1 MKSSIFSKFFSD
13 YKRIIKILEAEGLNK
28 DESVIFFNQILI
40 LFFLEKNNI
49 YFKDKNYLEIKLNC
63 YKNYYND
70 FLKRVIHIFLEKNT
84 DIKML
89 SVLEF
94 NISEDTIKKIYRLMN
109 KYNYSLNIEQRL
121 NDINPIVLMNIFEKI
136 INQKEKGAYYTP
148 KKTTSYIVEKS
159 LYMTLF
165 NSIFDIEDL
174 RIISNILENF
184 KENLFEGL
192 NFHKKDIDHYINN
205 NQVDFNLNDLIKY
218 NVNLKNLFKY
228 YLLIID
234 DNKKLTLIMKKI
246 FELKVLD
253 PTCGSG
259 AFLLEIL
266 NEVMYL
272 KKSICKKLN
281 LNKNDYEL
289 YMETI
294 SANIFGIDLMPGAL
308 EILKIQLY
316 LNSFIYNK
324 NNKIRNFK
332 FNLINKDFLSFEIK
346 DFKNRDLLGFDCIV
360 GNPPYIEKRLLT
372 SDYSKNNLKSY
383 KCGNIYAYIMEHSL
397 KFLKNNCNL
406 GMIVPMSIVSTKRM
420 KDLREIL
427 GKNSSYIFYSNYAD
441 RPSCL
446 FKGVHQ
452 KLSIVL
458 LNKEKINGQI
468 YSSKYNH
475 WNSLEEK
482 NLFNKISYI
491 KIESEFIGN
500 EFIPKI
506 GNSIEKSIYKKIK
519 SKKVP
524 ILENFKEN
532 GSPIYLTSR
541 LCFWNKS
548 FIKEMTSSE
557 YNKYYLNT
565 NENAKIINA
574 VLNSSLFFMFWE
586 IVSDGWHITK
596 KELIEFKFSLENL
609 NESLRFRLANISDEL
624 EKDLEKNKKY
634 VGTKQTDFE
643 YKHKYSKNIINKID
657 LELSKYY
664 LLTEEELDYILN
676 YNLKYRIG
684 EK

>member
-1 MKSSIFSKFFSD
+1 MKSSIFNKFFSD
-13 YKRIIKILEAEGLNK
+13 YKRIIKILEMEGLSK
-28 DESVIFFNQILI
+28 GESVMFFNQVLI

-49 YFKDKNYLEIKLNC
+49 YFKDKNYLEIKLNF
-63 YKNYYND
+63 YENYYND
-70 FLKRVIHIFLEKNT
+70 FLKRVIYIFLEKNT

-94 NISEDTIKKIYRLMN
+94 NISKETIKKVYKLMN
-109 KYNYSLNIEQRL
+109 KYNYSLNIEQSL
-121 NDINPIVLMNIFEKI
+121 NEISPIVLMNIFEKI

-148 KKTTSYIVEKS
+148 KATTYYIVEKS

-165 NSIFDIEDL
+165 NSIFDIKDL

-184 KENLFEGL
+184 KENLFEGY
-192 NFHKKDIDHYINN
+192 NFYKQEIDCYINN
-205 NQVDFNLNDLIKY
+205 NNFNLSDLIKY
-218 NVNLKNLFKY
+218 NVNLSNLFKY
-228 YLLIID
+228 YLLIVD
-234 DNKKLTLIMKKI
+234 DNKKLNLIKKKI

-259 AFLLEIL
+259 AFLLEVL
-266 NEVMYL
+266 NEVINL
-272 KKSICKKLN
+272 KESILKKLN
-281 LNKNDYEL
+281 INKNNYEL

-294 SANIFGIDLMPGAL
+294 SENIFGIDLMPGAL

-316 LNSFIYNK
+316 LNSFTYRK
-324 NNKIRNFK
+324 NNEKRNFK

-346 DFKNRDLLGFDCIV
+346 DFKNKELIGFDCIV
-360 GNPPYIEKRLLT
+360 GNPPYIEKRFLSL
-372 SDYSKNNLKSY
+372 DYSKNNLKSY
-383 KCGNIYAYIMEHSL
+383 KCGNIYAYIMERSL
-397 KFLKNNCNL
+397 KFLKNNCKL

-427 GKNSSYIFYSNYAD
+427 EKNSSYIFYSNYAD

-458 LNKEKINGQI
+458 LNKEKINGEI

-491 KIESEFIGN
+491 KIESEFRGS

-506 GNSIEKSIYKKIK
+506 GNNIEKSIYKKIR
-519 SKKVP
+519 SKKVS
-524 ILENFKEN
+524 ILENFKET

-557 YNKYYLNT
+557 YKKYYLNT
-565 NENAKIINA
+565 KDNAKVINA
-574 VLNSSLFFMFWE
+574 VLNSNLFFMFWE

-609 NESLRFRLANISDEL
+609 NESLRNRLASINDEL

-634 VGTKQTDFE
+634 VDTKQTDFE
-643 YKHKYSKNIINKID
+643 YKHKYSKDIINKID
-657 LELSKYY
+657 FELSKYY
-664 LLTEEELDYILN
+664 LLTRKELEYILN
-676 YNLKYRIG
+676 YNLKYRMG